1 MGLCDWQCLSR
12 GHWSRDFAYAVTAS
26 LTPDNRRNW
35 ERELLARYIERFA
48 ENTGFKPDFDVSFLH
63 YRQQIVHAL
72 AMWTITLCH
81 SPLLPNMQPEDT
93 TLTMIERITTAM
105 GDLGSLDSF

>member
-26 LTPDNRRNW
+26 LTPDDRRKW
-35 ERELLARYIERFA
+35 ERELLARYIGRFA
-48 ENTGFKPDFDVSFLH
+48 EKTGVTPDFDLSFLR

-81 SPLLPNMQPEDT
+81 SPLLPDMQPEDM
-93 TLTMIERITTAM
+93 TLEMVRRLAIAVD
-105 GDLGSLDSF
+105 DLDAIGSA